1 MLVPLYLLPLVV
13 KSDVVLT
20 ILIFTFLLSMLAV
33 GFNIVFG
40 GAGQLTMF
48 HAAAFGIGSYVTFLS
63 MQHFGISFWL
73 GFLVAVAIVVAG
85 FDCDRLDLLQVPAA
99 RNSISRS

>member
-1 MLVPLYLLPLVV
+1 MKTLLFLIPLYLLPLMVQ
-13 KSDVVLT
+13 SDVVLT
-20 ILIFTFLLSMLAV
+20 VLIFTFVLSILAI

-63 MQHFGISFWL
+63 MLRFAIPFWL
-73 GFLVAVAIVVAG
+73 GFLIAVVIVVLVAI
-85 FDCDRLDLLQVPAA
+85 R
-99 RNSISRS
+99 SRG